1 MTINFFSDE
10 EFKSWTGVNRGFF
23 NVLSRL
29 IQESNETLEF
39 VNRKV
44 LIFLVKIK
52 TNLTFNAM
60 AALFCL
66 SRQTVSEIF
75 KNVLEKLYF
84 AAKDLL
90 FWFPKSTIMAR
101 MPLSFKEK
109 YPNCRVII
117 DATEVKTE
125 KPKTQ
130 QQQVQLYSNYK
141 SAFTVKF
148 LVGIAPS
155 GEFTFVSKAYGGRV
169 TDTHLTVNSGI
180 LQLLE
185 PGDVVLADKGFPQI
199 EPDCNNRGAFLVMP
213 PFKRGNRQF
222 SESENKEGYK
232 CSSLRIHVERAI
244 RRLKYFQ
251 ILTFL
256 SNDLVPHMDKLI
268 VVIAFLCNNMPDLI
282 KSN

>member
-1 MTINFFSDE
+1 M
-10 EFKSWTGVNRGFF
+10 
-23 NVLSRL
+23 
-29 IQESNETLEF
+29 
-39 VNRKV
+39 

-52 TNLTFNAM
+52 TNLSFTAM

-66 SRQTVSEIF
+66 TRQTVSQTF
-75 KNVLEKLYF
+75 QKVLEKLYI

-90 FWFPKSTIMAR
+90 YWFPKSTILSR
-101 MPLSFKEK
+101 MPASFKNK

-130 QQQVQLYSNYK
+130 EQQVQLYSNYK
-141 SAFTVKF
+141 SNFTVKF

-185 PGDVVLADKGFPQI
+185 PGHVVLADKGFPQI

-213 PFKRGNRQF
+213 PFKLGNRQF
-222 SESENKEGYK
+222 SESENNEGYK
-232 CSSLRIHVERAI
+232 CSSLCIHVERAI

-256 SNDLVPHMDKLI
+256 TNDLVPHMDKLI
-268 VVIAFLCNNMPDLI
+268 VENAFLCNNIADLI
-282 KSN
+282 KSD